1 MKSKKK
7 LEARALR
14 TSGFSIKEISDK
26 LNVAKSSVSV
36 WVRDIKLDFG
46 KKKVLALKGGAKEVV
61 EKRRT
66 TRLNNENKKRDLVIE
81 AAKREVGK
89 INRKELWLLGVALY
103 CAEGGKTQRSLVRF
117 SNSDPEMIKIMMEFF
132 RRICLVPE
140 KKFRCYIHIY
150 SHLNAESSEKYW
162 SKITGVKQGQFF
174 KTYCVRS
181 KAGKHKRDNLP
192 NGTLDVYVCDTNLFL
207 RISGWAKG
215 IFSGY

>member
-7 LEARALR
+7 IEARALR
-14 TSGFSIKEISDK
+14 TSGFSIKEISNK
-26 LNVAKSSVSV
+26 LNVAKSSVSI

-46 KKKVLALKGGAKEVV
+46 KKKILSLKGSTNIVV
-61 EKRRT
+61 EKRRA
-66 TRLNNENKKRDLVIE
+66 TRLNNENKKRNLIIE
-81 AAKREVGK
+81 AAKMEVGK
-89 INRKELWLLGVALY
+89 ISKKELWLLGVALY

-117 SNSDPEMIKIMMEFF
+117 TNSDPEMIKIMMEFF

-140 KKFRCYIHIY
+140 KKFRCYIHTY
-150 SHLNAESSEKYW
+150 SHLNAVSSEKYW
-162 SKITGVKQGQFF
+162 SEITGVKQGQFF

-192 NGTLDVYVCDTNLFL
+192 NGTLDIYVCDTNLFL
-207 RISGWAKG
+207 RINGWTKG